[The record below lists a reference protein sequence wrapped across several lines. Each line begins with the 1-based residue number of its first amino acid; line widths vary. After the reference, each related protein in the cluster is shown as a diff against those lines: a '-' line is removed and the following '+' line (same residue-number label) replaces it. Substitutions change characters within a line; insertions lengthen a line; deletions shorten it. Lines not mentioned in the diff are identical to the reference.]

1 MELAGDARVFTGGR
15 GEHSGF
21 FLSQLKHVVGF
32 ELCAKGSNGDP
43 GPPRM

>member
-1 MELAGDARVFTGGR
+1 MELAGDARVFTGRR

-21 FLSQLKHVVGF
+21 FLSQLKLVGF

-43 GPPRM
+43 GPPWM

>member
-1 MELAGDARVFTGGR
+1 MWSWLEMLGSLLGGG

-21 FLSQLKHVVGF
+21 FLSQLKLVGF

-43 GPPRM
+43 GPPWM